1 MHNTKMK
8 KNRTHCFVVLILCTM
23 FVFPAVA
30 QEDSNMV
37 KEPSQIKQFSE
48 LFIGLGSWQNVG
60 LVSAETYRT
69 GGFHLV
75 PAGAEISILFPR
87 LPFGVGFVCYQNYV
101 YREIEQEGSSDLIL
115 TKRPSYYFAPK
126 ISWDKFF
133 NEHHSIHF
141 SASAG
146 LLSEG
151 YKVDDPDR
159 WNVWKYDNYFAG
171 MLTASYS
178 YLINGKS
185 GIGLRASL
193 LSYGNGKGS
202 TARNPLLDGWSIGI
216 SYVYY
221 GPW

>member
-23 FVFPAVA
+23 FVFPTVA

-37 KEPSQIKQFSE
+37 KEPSQIKQFAE
-48 LFIGLGSWQNVG
+48 IFIGLGSWQNVG
-60 LVSAETYRT
+60 LESGETYRT
-69 GGFHLV
+69 GGFSLV
-75 PAGAEISILFPR
+75 PCGGEYTILFPQ
-87 LPFGVGFVCYQNYV
+87 LPFGVGLVCYASNV
-101 YREIEQEGSSDLIL
+101 YREIEQEGSFALTL

-126 ISWDKFF
+126 ISLDKIFD
-133 NEHHSIHF
+133 EHHSIHF

-146 LLSEG
+146 PLLEG

-159 WNVWKYDNYFAG
+159 WNVWKYDYRFAG
-171 MLTASYS
+171 MLTASYM

-193 LSYGNGKGS
+193 LSYGNAKGS
-202 TARNPLLDGWSIGI
+202 SARNPLLDSWNVGL
-216 SYVYY
+216 SYVIYT
-221 GPW
+221 PW